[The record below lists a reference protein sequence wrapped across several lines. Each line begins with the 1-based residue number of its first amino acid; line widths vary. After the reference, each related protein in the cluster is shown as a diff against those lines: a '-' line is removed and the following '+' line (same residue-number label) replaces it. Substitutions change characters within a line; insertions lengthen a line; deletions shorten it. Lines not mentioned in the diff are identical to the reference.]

1 MNQDGIKNLLPSMF
15 RQAAGNGSPLSAILG
30 VMEGLHATTEET
42 LGGLDAV
49 FDPLRTPDRFVPFLA
64 KWVDL
69 DWITGEGGFSMD
81 TCRFRELIAIAWYLS
96 QWRGSAR
103 GLLLFLETATGVQ
116 GFSIRENLT
125 DGKGQVIPFHIEVA
139 VPAEAAAQLHLIERI
154 IENEKPAYVTYA
166 VSIIDN

>member
-1 MNQDGIKNLLPSMF
+1 MNQDGIKTLLPSMF
-15 RQAAGNGSPLSAILG
+15 RQAAGIGSPLSSIFG
-30 VMEGLHATTEET
+30 VMEGLHETTEDI
-42 LGGLDAV
+42 LGSLHAV
-49 FDPLRTPDRFVPFLA
+49 FDPLRTPEQFVPFLA

-69 DWITGEGGFSMD
+69 DWITGEGSFPMD
-81 TCRFRELIAIAWYLS
+81 TGRFRELIAIAWYLS

-125 DGKGQVIPFHIEVA
+125 DGKGKVIPFHIEVA
-139 VPAEAAAQLHLIERI
+139 VPAEASPQLHLIERI

-166 VSIIDN
+166 VSIIDS